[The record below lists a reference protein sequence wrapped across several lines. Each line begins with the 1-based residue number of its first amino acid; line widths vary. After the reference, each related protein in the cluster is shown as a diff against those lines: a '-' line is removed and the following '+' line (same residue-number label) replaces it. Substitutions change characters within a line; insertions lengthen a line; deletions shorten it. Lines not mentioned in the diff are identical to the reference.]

1 MLLPHTRLR
10 SAGRKRDGRD
20 GARRTWGLAGT
31 CRVGEERRWRTGRV
45 GSMRIVLAR
54 WSLGNGLRRLAHS
67 GFPLPRESLRFGDLS
82 WGHPL
87 GKRIT
92 SLSGSGFSLCGGEV
106 VPHVGLDKVLEHA
119 PALDIH
125 QPQFGTSQSIFL
137 LCRLTQPEQRHPV
150 ALRSPLSVEVHC
162 AEVGLGSRV
171 SLLRGLFKPLLRLPI
186 VLGDPLAFVIQQAKF
201 VLSGC
206 ITSFR

>member
-1 MLLPHTRLR
+1 MQLLGLVLYV
-10 SAGRKRDGRD
+10 A
-20 GARRTWGLAGT
+20 WG
-31 CRVGEERRWRTGRV
+31 
-45 GSMRIVLAR
+45 MRPWLF
-54 WSLGNGLRRLAHS
+54 
-67 GFPLPRESLRFGDLS
+67 GFWLPLPRESLRLGDLG

-87 GKRIT
+87 GERIT
-92 SLSGSGFSLCGGEV
+92 GLSGSGFSLCGGEV

-125 QPQFGTSQSIFL
+125 QSKSGTSQSIFL

-150 ALRSPLSVEVHC
+150 ALRSPLSVEIQR

-171 SLLRGLFKPLLRLPI
+171 PLLRALFKPLLRLPI
-186 VLGDPLAFVIQQAKF
+186 VLGDPLAFVIQHAEF
-201 VLSGC
+201 VLSSC